1 MPSSSPAQRGGG
13 PAARGNRQKNAGGG
27 EASEDWSELDRCPR
41 VTANTEKMNVTSAA
55 MTAMHERIKKFAVK
69 PVLSLNQRLPVCCQF
84 ANMQGPRYRDA
95 FPSVFDEPSLRRFV
109 PLGVW

>member
-1 MPSSSPAQRGGG
+1 
-13 PAARGNRQKNAGGG
+13 
-27 EASEDWSELDRCPR
+27 
-41 VTANTEKMNVTSAA
+41 

-95 FPSVFDEPSLRRFV
+95 FPSVVMNRA
-109 PLGVW
+109 